1 MNMASL
7 LKQNLLR
14 AAALGIGVSLASCG
28 GMPENR
34 SLYSTNQPIVERSNY
49 TLDVRTG
56 PDGLTISEQRRVQD
70 WFETMGLRYGDRVF
84 VDDPGENPA
93 TRDDIAEL
101 AARRG
106 ILLSEGAPVTSG
118 SVDPGVSRIVVTRSD
133 ASVPNC
139 PNWSVTTDLN
149 YTNGIHPNFGCAVNS
164 NVAAMIANPEDLI
177 AGQAGSGETILT
189 GQTRAIDSYRSST
202 PSGSGGLG
210 GSSTQGGK

>member
-1 MNMASL
+1 MASL

-14 AAALGIGVSLASCG
+14 AAALGIGVTLASCG

-34 SLYSTNQPIVERSNY
+34 SLYSTNQPIVERANY
-49 TLDVRTG
+49 TLDVRSG
-56 PDGLTISEQRRVQD
+56 ADGLTINEQRRVQD

-84 VDDPGENPA
+84 VDDPVENPA

-139 PNWSVTTDLN
+139 PNWSVKTDLN
-149 YTNGIHPNFGCAVNS
+149 YTNGVHPNFGCAVNS
-164 NVAAMIANPEDLI
+164 NIAAMIANPEDLI
-177 AGQAGSGETILT
+177 AGQEGSGETILT

-210 GSSTQGGK
+210 GSATQGGE

>member
-14 AAALGIGVSLASCG
+14 AAALGIGISLASCG

-84 VDDPGENPA
+84 VDDPVENPA

-139 PNWSVTTDLN
+139 PNWSVTTDIN

-177 AGQAGSGETILT
+177 AGQEGSGETILT

-202 PSGSGGLG
+202 PSGSGGLN

>member
-14 AAALGIGVSLASCG
+14 AAALGIGISLASCG

-84 VDDPGENPA
+84 VDDPVENPA

-139 PNWSVTTDLN
+139 PNWSVTTDIN

-177 AGQAGSGETILT
+177 AGQEGSGETILT

-202 PSGSGGLG
+202 PSGSSGLN

>member
-14 AAALGIGVSLASCG
+14 AAALGIGVSLTSCG

-56 PDGLTISEQRRVQD
+56 PDGLTINEQRRVQD

-84 VDDPGENPA
+84 VDDPVENPA

-139 PNWSVTTDLN
+139 PNWSVTTDIN

-202 PSGSGGLG
+202 PSGSGGLN